1 MNPGGTQTYWSL
13 ITPIGGVAIQN
24 RTEYPRATFVDW
36 EEYYHVYTLRPSL
49 SFTDSHFPA
58 PGQASKNTVPG
69 LYTMYYKNMIEQLKR
84 APRIRKVWVNLKTSD
99 ILNLDMR
106 KLIHL
111 DECWWR
117 INRIVGFSP
126 AKNEATQVE
135 LIQWIEVGYWPVK
148 VDTQIVEYI

>member
-1 MNPGGTQTYWSL
+1 M
-13 ITPIGGVAIQN
+13 
-24 RTEYPRATFVDW
+24 
-36 EEYYHVYTLRPSL
+36 
-49 SFTDSHFPA
+49 SFTDESFEA
-58 PGQASKNTVPG
+58 PDSTTTNTVPG
-69 LYTMYYKNMIEQLKR
+69 LYTTYYKNMIEQLKR
-84 APRIRKVWVNLKTSD
+84 APRIRKVWVNLKISD

-135 LIQWIEVGYWPVK
+135 LIQWIDVGYWPIK
-148 VDTQIVEYI
+148 VDNNLITYD